1 MTLKGHLQEIGRL
14 STLNYNDY
22 TTFKFSPNIMVSVDN
37 KGHREWEYLG
47 NYIPIGKILYD
58 FI

>member
-22 TTFKFSPNIMVSVDN
+22 TTFKFSFPFRV
-37 KGHREWEYLG
+37 L
-47 NYIPIGKILYD
+47 ILWYQW
-58 FI
+58 IIKATENGSI